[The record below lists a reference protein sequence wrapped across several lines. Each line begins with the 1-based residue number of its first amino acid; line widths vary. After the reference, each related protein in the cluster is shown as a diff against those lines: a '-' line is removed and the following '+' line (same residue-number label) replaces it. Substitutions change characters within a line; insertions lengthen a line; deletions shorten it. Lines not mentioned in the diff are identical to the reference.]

1 MRKKGGLD
9 NGVTVDGIDVLLVG
23 RVAFVASMVV
33 ASVDCVVGSI
43 AFVEDVAGLD
53 EPLAEGGVKFVI
65 R

>member
-33 ASVDCVVGSI
+33 TPVDCIVGSI

-53 EPLAEGGVKFVI
+53 EPIAKGGVKFVV
-65 R
+65 